1 VNEPKK
7 TTSIAAR
14 VSAEKIAEI
23 EGIVGE
29 YGLSKVSTLG
39 QIGMT
44 LAMAEGLQRLAIA
57 LSPEVMA
64 PIMALQGSKLGFLS
78 DKDREGGYGQEIVK
92 RCVTEALLR
101 GVRPVLNEMNI
112 IAGGFYATR
121 EAFVRLLK
129 EFPGLTE
136 LRIDLGVPRNAGD
149 KGAVVACK
157 ASWKLCGS
165 SDSMEAD
172 IPIKVNGGM
181 GADAILGKAERK
193 MRARIYNRLSGSEFP
208 EGEVGDVLVEK
219 PAGSGATEGVRKVG
233 TPTAKPKPETVTVQ
247 RSPAEL
253 TELDALAED
262 AGIPP
267 MAVNEASQKM
277 FGRPPSELSDAEFG
291 TLKGWVKNGDG
302 DAA

>member
-1 VNEPKK
+1 MNDTRK
-7 TTSIAAR
+7 TTSIATR
-14 VSAEKIAEI
+14 VSAEKVAEI
-23 EGIVGE
+23 EGIVEE

-44 LAMAEGLQRLAIA
+44 LAMAEGLQRLALA

-136 LRIDLGVPRNAGD
+136 LRIDLGVPRNAGE

-165 SDSMEAD
+165 PDSMDAD

-208 EGEVGDVLVEK
+208 EGEVGDVAPVEK
-219 PAGSGATEGVRKVG
+219 PAGSGTTEGVRKVG
-233 TPTAKPKPETVTVQ
+233 VPTAKPKPPATP
-247 RSPAEL
+247 RSAAEM
-253 TELDALAED
+253 TGLDALSED
-262 AGIPP
+262 SGIPP
-267 MAVNEASQKM
+267 MAVDEASQKM
-277 FGRPPSELSDAEFG
+277 FGGRLPAERTETEFSA
-291 TLKGWVKNGDG
+291 LKGWVKNGDG
-302 DAA
+302 SQG